1 MQTVGTITGYVDLA
15 QILLYVFWLFFAG
28 LIYYLARENHREGY
42 PMESS
47 SSGRAVV
54 KGWPI
59 PEPKTFKLEGGK
71 SVTVP
76 DLHRGEPPLG
86 GRPASRTSG
95 APLEPNTNGMLDAVG
110 PGAYATREDQVERTT
125 HGDPLIQP
133 LRTAAGFGVA
143 PQDTDPRGLPVM
155 GGDGKQGGIVKDIW
169 IDSAEMMFRY
179 LEVQTEGKAGT
190 RNVLLPIPFANI
202 RRNQVEV
209 HAIYG
214 MHFADVPGTRHPD
227 QVTKLEEDK
236 ISAYYGA
243 GTLYA
248 DPARSEPLI

>member
-1 MQTVGTITGYVDLA
+1 MQAVGTITGYVDLA
-15 QILLYVFWLFFAG
+15 QIMLYMFWLFFAG
-28 LIYYLARENHREGY
+28 LIYYLVRENHREGY
-42 PMESS
+42 PMESG

-59 PEPKTFKLEGGK
+59 PDPKTFKLEGGR

-86 GRPASRTSG
+86 GRPASTTSG
-95 APLEPNTNGMLDAVG
+95 APLEPLSNGMRDAVG
-110 PGAYATREDQVERTT
+110 PGAYALREDVPELTS
-125 HGDPLIQP
+125 HGDPAIQP
-133 LRTAAGFGVA
+133 LRTATAYDVA
-143 PQDTDPRGLPVM
+143 PQDTDPRGLPVL
-155 GGDGKQGGIVKDIW
+155 GGDGKQGGIVRDIW
-169 IDSAEMMFRY
+169 IDSAEMLFRY
-179 LEVQTEGKAGT
+179 LEVETNVKGGT
-190 RNVLLPIPFANI
+190 RNVLLPIPFARI
-202 RRNQVEV
+202 RRNHVEV

-227 QVTKLEEDK
+227 QVTKREEDQ

-248 DPARSEPLI
+248 SPDRSEPLM